1 MCMYTYIHTCMHAYT
16 HTHIHACIHTYIHT
30 AEVNKQ
36 LSRRKCDYFSIFGK
50 REDALHRSR

>member
-1 MCMYTYIHTCMHAYT
+1 MYTYMHTYTHTCIHTC
-16 HTHIHACIHTYIHT
+16 IHT

-36 LSRRKCDYFSIFGK
+36 LSRRKDDYFKNFGK

>member
-1 MCMYTYIHTCMHAYT
+1 MYTYIHTPI
-16 HTHIHACIHTYIHT
+16 HTYIHTYIHT

-36 LSRRKCDYFSIFGK
+36 LSRRKDDYSKIFGK